1 MTSATFGKQVSAVA
15 DGVLDALIVPSFTKI
30 GPAIRSRLFEW
41 TEPEVAGRKIALT
54 GPTSGLGK
62 AAALRL
68 AELGA
73 ELVLI
78 ARNPTKL
85 ASLVEELEHVGA
97 GPFTSIVM
105 DLSDF
110 DSVAEAGDQLLG
122 MDHLDTLIHNGGALH
137 NTRQTVTGPAGDELE
152 LTLATHVV
160 APFLLTAKAVP
171 ALSRGQDSRIVTMSS
186 GGMYGKAVDLGDM
199 QTTSG
204 YTGTLAYAKAKRMQV
219 DLTGLW
225 AERLKAAGVSVHA
238 MHPGWAATPGVSD
251 ALPGFD
257 KLLGP
262 LLRTPAEGADTLIWL
277 CGASPDEIGTDGFW
291 LDRRRRP
298 DAYLPGTRT
307 SKRKQAELWE
317 AINEL
322 AGSPLDSVS

>member
-1 MTSATFGKQVSAVA
+1 MSSAMYSKQVSAVA
-15 DGVLDALIVPSFTKI
+15 DGVLDALIVPSFTRI
-30 GPAIRSRLFEW
+30 GPAIRSRLFDW
-41 TEPEVAGRKIALT
+41 TEPDVAGRKIALT

-68 AELGA
+68 ATLGA

-85 ASLVEELEHVGA
+85 DGLLAELEPLGD
-97 GPFTSIVM
+97 GPFTSIEM

-110 DSVAEAGDQLLG
+110 DSVATAARQLAG
-122 MDHLDTLIHNGGALH
+122 MSRLDALVHNGGALH
-137 NTRQTVTGPAGDELE
+137 NQRQTVDGPRGTELE

-160 APFLLTAKAVP
+160 APFVLTAAAVP
-171 ALSRGQDSRIVTMSS
+171 ALQNGNDARVITMSS
-186 GGMYGKAVDLGDM
+186 GGMYGKAVDLSDL
-199 QTTSG
+199 QTESG
-204 YTGTLAYAKAKRMQV
+204 YTGTLAYAKAKRIQV

-225 AERLKAAGVSVHA
+225 AERLQPAGISAHA
-238 MHPGWAATPGVSD
+238 MHPGWAATPGVTE

-257 KLLGP
+257 KILGP
-262 LLRTPAEGADTLIWL
+262 LLRTPDEGADTLVWL
-277 CGASPDEIGTDGFW
+277 CGASPEEIGTDGFW

-298 DAYLPGTRT
+298 DAYLPRTRT

-322 AGSPLDSVS
+322 AGSPLDPLN